1 MNFFSE
7 NLYRRVRNG
16 VLSLVFASIVTASY
30 AQIANGVITGVV
42 QDTTGAAVP
51 NAEVTLTSPSQ
62 GTKVVVKTNQ
72 TGIYRFEGV
81 NVGDYIVSVT
91 SSGFSTSQ
99 APATVVTGST
109 VGRDFKLSIGSTHDV
124 VEVSTQGLELQTEDA
139 VRGGTI
145 PTTQLAEL
153 PIAGQNS
160 LNLMLIVPG
169 VVKSNLSSGGSTDS
183 GIGSVNGARARS
195 NSFLLDGFWNDDIS
209 VAGPQYAITNNDQLA
224 EVNVQ
229 TSNFSPEFGRAGGAV
244 VSQITRSGTNQIH
257 GTIAEVYRSQVFNA
271 STQTQRNAYNSAY
284 ATYLTA
290 VQTNPNY
297 PAPDLKNKFHENIPA
312 FTIGGPV
319 YLPHLYDGRD
329 RTFFFA
335 GGQWDRFSSN
345 ALTTFS
351 NVPTAAGYATL
362 KALAGNSKCYNV
374 ANYLNLLNAA
384 GNPTGSSTG
393 VGVSNLSIAVPTALA
408 STTCDGT
415 ARTGQVVQV
424 GQFYRTAKEVILDNN
439 HMVRVDHR
447 ASNKQGLMFRWL
459 YDSNSDNLGGAVG
472 HGPQFDVPFVG
483 RTMAIAFIDTYQITN
498 SLVNEFRFGYTRG
511 NYQFNPLPGAYGATI
526 PQTTVTSLGV
536 PAITSGF
543 PQGRVSNNF
552 QYADAITWIRGHHAF
567 KTGVEITR
575 QNAVQVA
582 PFNGR
587 GTIAYSNITAAQGF
601 NKTAI
606 AAVANF
612 IDDYAGF
619 STAPVNILFGSGR
632 YQPNLFSWS
641 IYMQDTYKVNPD
653 LTLVY
658 GFRYENFGQPANFF
672 AHPAFVGYGTND
684 YLSTAKVNHDNNNF
698 GPTFGFSYNPHIDF
712 PLLNGRTVVRGGWQ
726 VTYDTWYN
734 NLLSNMAGASPN
746 APANLAVAST
756 TNTAAQPRGTFG
768 ISNGLAS
775 VTPTLTPYTAQ
786 SSVFPKN
793 IRNPYYHHISF
804 GVQEQLP
811 SHIVLD
817 VAYVG
822 SLGRQLFFTNP
833 INPGV
838 PGQGGVATQSTA
850 YGTQT
855 LRVYPNRGNIQIRD
869 SGLTSNYNSLQ
880 VQVRHQGL
888 NTPAGRVY
896 FSSSYT
902 WSKNLDVL
910 SETFSTNQSGQNP
923 SRSVLLGGPYGYI
936 DYGPSDNDRR
946 HVSTTVINWAIRG
959 PQHGFMNRILGGWSV
974 APILWLQSGSPYTV
988 LNGTDR
994 DYDGSTLGDRAD
1006 FGNKNAPRDSRALV
1020 STTCASGLVDG
1031 ASLVG
1036 GGAGTC
1042 TTRDQVRFVQVT
1054 AYNTNQTQSRNANY
1068 TTRYLSL
1075 DANLLKK
1082 IAINERW
1089 KAELR
1094 GEFFNVTNNQNFD
1107 TPSANKDVTAN
1118 GGTSNFLNTSLLNGG
1133 SRTFRVGG
1141 KIIF

>member
-1 MNFFSE
+1 MFFSSE
-7 NLYRRVRNG
+7 RLYRLIRKAAL
-16 VLSLVFASIVTASY
+16 VLTFAAIVTAGN
-30 AQIANGVITGVV
+30 AQLANGVVTGVV
-42 QDTTGAAVP
+42 QDSTGAAIP
-51 NAEVTLTSPSQ
+51 GAEVTLMSPSQ
-62 GTKVVVKTNQ
+62 GTKVIVKTNDA
-72 TGIYRFEGV
+72 GIYRFDGV

-91 SSGFSTSQ
+91 STGFAKSE
-99 APATVVTGST
+99 APATVVTGAT
-109 VGRDFKLSIGSTHDV
+109 VGRDFKLTVGSTSDV

-145 PTTQLAEL
+145 PTRQLAEL

-169 VVKSNLSSGGSTDS
+169 AVKSNLSGSLDS

-195 NSFLLDGFWNDDIS
+195 NNFLLDGFWNDDIS
-209 VAGPQYAITNNDQLA
+209 VAGPQYTITNNDELA

-244 VSQITRSGTNQIH
+244 VSQITRSGTNQLH

-271 STQTQRNAYNSAY
+271 STQTQRNAYASAY
-284 ATYLTA
+284 ATYQNA

-297 PAPDLKNKFHENIPA
+297 PVPLLKNKFHENIPA
-312 FTIGGPV
+312 FTIGGPI

-335 GGQWDRFSSN
+335 GGQWDHYSANS
-345 ALTTFS
+345 LTTFA

-362 KALAGNSKCYNV
+362 KALAANSKCYNV
-374 ANYLNLLNAA
+374 TNYLNLLKAA

-393 VGVSNLSIAVPTALA
+393 VGVSSLSLAVPSAIA
-408 STTCDGT
+408 STTCDGSP
-415 ARTGQVVQV
+415 TGRAGQTLQV
-424 GQFYRTAKEVILDNN
+424 GQFYRTAKDVNLDNN
-439 HMVRVDHR
+439 HMIRVDHR
-447 ASNKQGLMFRWL
+447 ASNKQGMMFRWL
-459 YDSNSDNLGGAVG
+459 YDNNTDNLGGTTG
-472 HGPQFDVPFVG
+472 LGPQFDVPYAG
-483 RTMAIAFIDTYQITN
+483 RTMAAAFTDTYQITN
-498 SLVNEFRFGYTRG
+498 SLVNEFRFGYTRA
-511 NYQFNPLPGAYGATI
+511 NFQFNPDPKAIGAII
-526 PQTTVTSLGV
+526 PQTTVTSLAV
-536 PAITSGF
+536 PAITSTF

-552 QYADAITWIRGHHAF
+552 QYADAITWVKGHHAF
-567 KTGVEITR
+567 KGGVEITR
-575 QNAVQVA
+575 QYAVQVA

-587 GTIAYSNITAAQGF
+587 GTVAYNNITAAQGF

-612 IDDYAGF
+612 IDDYAGN
-619 STAPVNILFGSGR
+619 SAAPVNILFGSGR
-632 YQPNLFSWS
+632 YRPNLFSWS
-641 IYMQDTYKVNPD
+641 IYLQDTYKPSTD
-653 LTLVY
+653 LTVVY
-658 GFRYENFGQPANFF
+658 GFRYENFGQPANYF

-684 YLSTAKVNHDNNNF
+684 YLSTAKVNHDNNNI
-698 GPTFGFSYNPHIDF
+698 GPTLGFSYNPHLGF

-726 VTYDTWYN
+726 VTYDTFYN

-746 APANLAVAST
+746 AQANLAIAST

-768 ISNGLAS
+768 ISTALAS
-775 VTPTLTPYTAQ
+775 ATPTLNPYTSQ
-786 SSVFPKN
+786 SSVFSKN

-833 INPGV
+833 INPGQ
-838 PGQGGVATQSTA
+838 PGQGAAATQSTP
-850 YGTQT
+850 YGTQI
-855 LRVYPNRGNIQIRD
+855 LRVYANRGNIQIRD

-880 VQVRHQGL
+880 VQLRHQGL
-888 NTPAGRVY
+888 QTPAGRVY

-902 WSKNLDVL
+902 WSKNMDVL
-910 SETFSTNQSGQNP
+910 SETFATNQSGQNP
-923 SRSVLLGGPYGYI
+923 SRSVLLGGPYGHI

-959 PQHGFMNRILGGWSV
+959 PAHGVMNRIFGGWSV

-994 DYDGSTLGDRAD
+994 DFDGSSLGDRAD
-1006 FGNKNAPRDSRALV
+1006 FGNRKAPRDSRALV
-1020 STTCASGLVDG
+1020 STTCASGLADG
-1031 ASLVG
+1031 ATG
-1036 GGAGTC
+1036 NC

-1054 AYNTNQTQSRNANY
+1054 TYNPDQTQSRNANR

-1075 DANLLKK
+1075 DTNVLKK

-1107 TPSANKDVTAN
+1107 TPSAYKDITAY
-1118 GGTSNFLNTSLLNGG
+1118 GGTTNFLNTSLQNGG